1 MQIMTQNKLILLIML
16 KKNITKLFTHYATFI
31 KSETAKSYG
40 IILSGNVL
48 TGLFG
53 MIASIIIARVLGPK
67 TFGLFSIAIAFQ
79 LILGTLIDFG
89 FTKGFVSLLSN
100 NKHKNSQ
107 GDIFASGF
115 YFRIMFSFIIVLTG
129 IFSSEFISKNVF
141 HNMEL
146 ITPLKITYL
155 IIFTGGIWG
164 ILQLTLQ
171 ASEKFKI
178 FATSKVISAISKLL
192 FISILAYVS
201 QINLVTALLT
211 FLLSFTVAAIYS
223 FTYIDKNYFFLHRF
237 NWKTLKALLNFNK
250 WIVYVNLF
258 YIISGRISIFML
270 STMSGTMSAGIYNA
284 AFSLINGISLFL
296 ESISTVLLPQI
307 SNISSRAGLK
317 KYLVRSFSIS
327 LPLIWGCILGL
338 FLAKPAI
345 LLIYG
350 ADFIESYLVL
360 IPLLIWF
367 IICLIAEPLIL
378 LSYGINR
385 PDIVFYSNLVN
396 ILLIILLNLYFIP
409 LYQAQGT
416 AYSLIIS
423 KLISSLIN
431 IIWIFFKIKKD
442 FPRDTFVK
450 ITYKSQN

>member
-171 ASEKFKI
+171 ASENFCNIKGYICNIKI
-178 FATSKVISAISKLL
+178 TVHFHSCLCFTNKSGHCSLDISVIIHCCCNL
-192 FISILAYVS
+192 FIY
-201 QINLVTALLT
+201 
-211 FLLSFTVAAIYS
+211 IY
-223 FTYIDKNYFFLHRF
+223 
-237 NWKTLKALLNFNK
+237 
-250 WIVYVNLF
+250 
-258 YIISGRISIFML
+258 
-270 STMSGTMSAGIYNA
+270 
-284 AFSLINGISLFL
+284 
-296 ESISTVLLPQI
+296 
-307 SNISSRAGLK
+307 
-317 KYLVRSFSIS
+317 
-327 LPLIWGCILGL
+327 
-338 FLAKPAI
+338 
-345 LLIYG
+345 
-350 ADFIESYLVL
+350 
-360 IPLLIWF
+360 
-367 IICLIAEPLIL
+367 
-378 LSYGINR
+378 
-385 PDIVFYSNLVN
+385 
-396 ILLIILLNLYFIP
+396 
-409 LYQAQGT
+409 
-416 AYSLIIS
+416 
-423 KLISSLIN
+423 
-431 IIWIFFKIKKD
+431 
-442 FPRDTFVK
+442 
-450 ITYKSQN
+450 